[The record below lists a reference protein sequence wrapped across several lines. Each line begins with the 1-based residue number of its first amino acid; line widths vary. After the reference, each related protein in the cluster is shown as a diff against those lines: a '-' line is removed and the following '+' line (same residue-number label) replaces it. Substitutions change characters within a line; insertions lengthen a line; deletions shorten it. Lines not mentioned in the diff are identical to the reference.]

1 MQRAFRTAKIR
12 KIQKEKKKKKIMQN
26 LRENP
31 LVSGVACAAHK
42 FSLVFFMA

>member
-12 KIQKEKKKKKIMQN
+12 KIQKEKKIMQN

>member
-1 MQRAFRTAKIR
+1 VRFAPQKSAKY
-12 KIQKEKKKKKIMQN
+12 KKKKKIMQN